1 MLYILTE
8 ESSIEDRLRKIKA
21 KDERIAQLN
30 AVIQEKLSSIASLES
45 EIESLQVRLTNCQAN
60 C

>member
-8 ESSIEDRLRKIKA
+8 ESSIEDRLRKIEA
-21 KDERIAQLN
+21 KEERIAQLN